1 MGTPRWE
8 GDEIGAGVGDA
19 GEFAP
24 RLRRLLDEMTLPDWV
39 TEEPQAHLL
48 PHIEHALAAGSPFR
62 IVDDVVVS
70 AVYVLTLT
78 WQRREGTISEL
89 RRDVFALIGAVAE
102 TATHVQQRIRADRV
116 EFEVVT
122 GMLEGESRFRTH
134 GHMLRF
140 KIVGDAAR
148 RLAFDA
154 YAAADADG
162 E

>member
-1 MGTPRWE
+1 MATPRWE

-39 TEEPQAHLL
+39 TEDPQTHLL
-48 PHIEHALAAGSPFR
+48 PHIEHALTAGLPFR
-62 IVDDVVVS
+62 IVDDVVIS
-70 AVYVLTLT
+70 AVYVVTLT

-89 RRDVFALIGAVAE
+89 RRDVFSLAGAVAE
-102 TATHVQQRIRADRV
+102 TATHIQQRVRGDRI
-116 EFEVVT
+116 EYEVVT
-122 GMLEGESRFRTH
+122 GTLEGETRFRTH
-134 GHMLRF
+134 GHMLRL

-148 RLAFDA
+148 TLAFDA
-154 YAAADADG
+154 YAAEDA